1 MLKELFESA
10 FYLTHSRKADSLL
23 MLNEAAHQGT
33 FSMCDPAAC
42 ASCEHCRTNPEEK
55 KNLIVHSS
63 DEVHV
68 LELAQ
73 VYALMVSNPDDNC
86 DFMLESRGVP
96 CVLEMT
102 CSRQKYVEKS
112 KRLHAM
118 SQLYSTLCVLFAVPD
133 IRAHMER
140 AAKRYAIFSWKN
152 TDLLED
158 DADGVERGFLPFTR
172 FAEET
177 YSIDNEQRFDFGFR
191 FKEVR
196 YPDTLDFDTLIKQ

>member
-10 FYLTHSRKADSLL
+10 FYLTHPRKPGTLL
-23 MLNEAAHQGT
+23 MLNETVHQGT
-33 FSMCDPAAC
+33 FSMCDPVAC
-42 ASCEHCRTNPEEK
+42 ADCDHCRANPDER
-55 KNLIVHSS
+55 KNINIHSS
-63 DEVHV
+63 EDVNV
-68 LELAQ
+68 LGLSQ
-73 VYALMVSNPDDNC
+73 VYALMASDPGDNC
-86 DFMLESRGVP
+86 DYMLESCGVP
-96 CVLEMT
+96 CMLEMT
-102 CSRQKYVEKS
+102 CSQQQYVEKS
-112 KRLHAM
+112 KRSHAM
-118 SQLYSTLCVLFAVPD
+118 SQLYSTLCVLFEVPD

-158 DADGVERGFLPFTR
+158 DTDGVERGFLPFTR

-196 YPDTLDFDTLIKQ
+196 YPDTLDFDVLVL